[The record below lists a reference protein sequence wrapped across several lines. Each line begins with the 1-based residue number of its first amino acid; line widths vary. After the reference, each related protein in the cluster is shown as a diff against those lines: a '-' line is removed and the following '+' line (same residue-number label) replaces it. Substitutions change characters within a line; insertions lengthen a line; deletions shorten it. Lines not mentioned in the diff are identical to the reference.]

1 MYLLKHIYTQA
12 NSAIN
17 HLIVALVLTTSAC
30 MFSFSASGAAITA
43 NNGHGN
49 TNLINTVIDKY
60 NASFGFMQPLSLH
73 ICNALSGHTQPTVNE
88 LRITI

>member
-1 MYLLKHIYTQA
+1 MYLLKHIYTRA

-30 MFSFSASGAAITA
+30 MFSFTALRAAITT

-49 TNLINTVIDKY
+49 TNLSNTDIDKC
-60 NASFGFMQPLSLH
+60 NAAIGFMQPLSLQ
-73 ICNALSGHTQPTVNE
+73 ICNAWGAAVPN
-88 LRITI
+88 LR

>member
-1 MYLLKHIYTQA
+1 MYLLKHIYTRA

-17 HLIVALVLTTSAC
+17 RLIVALVLTTSAC
-30 MFSFSASGAAITA
+30 MFSFSTSGAAITA

-49 TNLINTVIDKY
+49 TNLFNTEIDKY
-60 NASFGFMQPLSLH
+60 NASIGFMQPLCLQ
-73 ICNALSGHTQPTVNE
+73 ICTALGGYTQPTVNG